1 LEVFECFQED
11 AVSEAPD
18 SDEEGEEEEEGNE
31 TKEEGNKKEGNED
44 ESNKKTAVDKEP
56 DFMTLQPSPTD
67 QENLEELTLMAM
79 QRTISDLCVSVKDIR
94 REISD
99 LNASVKKIAATR

>member
-1 LEVFECFQED
+1 
-11 AVSEAPD
+11 
-18 SDEEGEEEEEGNE
+18 
-31 TKEEGNKKEGNED
+31 
-44 ESNKKTAVDKEP
+44 
-56 DFMTLQPSPTD
+56 MTLQPSPTD